1 MPEVFISKRASNRRH
16 VILQMLMGITII
28 ASWPLFRIFYLHKPF
43 DPSYY
48 FVAGSFLIVFIIRA
62 IVDTRIISITFQ
74 TDTGEIVF
82 EFEKLLT
89 KRAQKILL
97 YRHARLEIET
107 YFGWRRD
114 NIILRFF
121 SNKLQVFKVQKSK
134 DGFSNETLAAII
146 DLARKQSLTVSKY

>member
-1 MPEVFISKRASNRRH
+1 MPEVFISKRASNKKY
-16 VILQMLMGITII
+16 VILQIVMGITII
-28 ASWPLFRIFYLHKPF
+28 ASWPLFRIFYIDKPF

-48 FVAGSFLIVFIIRA
+48 FVASSFLLVLIIRA
-62 IVDTRIISITFQ
+62 IVDTRIISITFH

-89 KRAQKILL
+89 KRKQKSLL
-97 YRHARLEIET
+97 FKHTKLGFEN
-107 YFGWRRD
+107 YFGWRKD

-146 DLARKQSLTVSKY
+146 DLARKQSLTVFKY